1 MLHRLSLLWGT
12 MKKHTKSQHLLCICP
27 WVYFYKWSLN
37 DSYVQLFPKDCQN
50 CLHLCWIS
58 VSCVTLR
65 FSSSFVSTL
74 ASFLDFLMCIYCVMA
89 EYIFYKNNSKVQKLY
104 FFKSVSGVIKSSSDF
119 LFFKS
124 TSDFLFFAFLLYFY
138 HMASCKKQ

>member
-74 ASFLDFLMCIYCVMA
+74 ASSLDFLMCIYCVMA
-89 EYIFYKNNSKVQKLY
+89 EYILYKNNSKVQKLY
-104 FFKSVSGVIKSSSDF
+104 FFKSVSGVIKSSMLNVPNFRFSIF
-119 LFFKS
+119 CLFIV
-124 TSDFLFFAFLLYFY
+124 LLS
-138 HMASCKKQ
+138 HGQLQKAVA